1 MCLVL
6 VGRSKCDTRPGYWL
20 RRQHGR
26 LYWTAPAFYGALQ
39 QHLGESLE
47 LRPTAV
53 VSGAVFLR
61 PLRKTKYKRT
71 GIKCQPDRMYRCN
84 YYTWTV
90 AFGRR
95 RLIEPPLRPATCA
108 SSLVHLCAVPSAW
121 AAFPPLL
128 AISRFF
134 SGLIDAKPRP

>member
-6 VGRSKCDTRPGYWL
+6 VGQSKLTMGAMSLLSMATWNVSLSRLVKFDTRPGYWL
-20 RRQHGR
+20 RGQHGR

-84 YYTWTV
+84 Y
-90 AFGRR
+90 
-95 RLIEPPLRPATCA
+95 
-108 SSLVHLCAVPSAW
+108 
-121 AAFPPLL
+121 
-128 AISRFF
+128 
-134 SGLIDAKPRP
+134 